1 MVRNEDQY
9 STDFGKAC
17 HWVSIISSHFS
28 NLEKWYQH
36 IDEHVSNARNTV
48 QELHELLLDLR
59 ETPTLGNEGEGSDED
74 GDVAVRDVI
83 VFGSLGGRV
92 DQGLGMLGE
101 MAREQEKSLGR
112 VKVWL
117 VSERSVSWVLHE
129 RRLRDAGEDAWHKI
143 QLSPSS
149 KYRRDDGGKA
159 VGTVSEH
166 GSSTAETS
174 EQERGE
180 RTTSRPLFSRNV
192 GILPIFGPT
201 KISTRGLEWDVEDWE
216 TWMGGP
222 VSTSN
227 HVVSEDGII
236 GIRTEGKVLF
246 TVEMGEEL
254 LGQESSVK
262 SVGSLDEG
270 GRRFELEHEKE
281 TEGMNRSEEEERLK
295 RDEERRLRVLETGRE
310 SKLAISYGGGGGYG
324 DQKKEN
330 DNPTNANANA
340 NTIQERIELEDKPWD
355 D

>member
-1 MVRNEDQY
+1 M
-9 STDFGKAC
+9 
-17 HWVSIISSHFS
+17 
-28 NLEKWYQH
+28 
-36 IDEHVSNARNTV
+36 SNARNTV
-48 QELHELLLDLR
+48 QELHELLVDLP
-59 ETPTLGNEGEGSDED
+59 ETPNLEQEAEDSDGNGG
-74 GDVAVRDVI
+74 GAVRDVI

-101 MAREQEKSLGR
+101 MAREEEKSLGR
-112 VKVWL
+112 VRFWL

-129 RRLRDAGEDAWHKI
+129 RGLRCVGEDEWHEI

-149 KYRRDDGGKA
+149 NFRRDEGSKS
-159 VGTVSEH
+159 VGPVSENE
-166 GSSTAETS
+166 SSTAGTS
-174 EQERGE
+174 EDERGE
-180 RTTSRPLFSRNV
+180 RPTSKPLFSQNV

-254 LGQESSVK
+254 LGQESTAK
-262 SVGSLDEG
+262 SVGSLDER
-270 GRRFELEHEKE
+270 GRRFELEHDKE
-281 TEGMNRSEEEERLK
+281 TEGMKRIGEEEMLK
-295 RDEERRLRVLETGRE
+295 RDEERRLRVLDTGRV
-310 SKLAISYGGGGGYG
+310 SKLAMSDGGGSSYA